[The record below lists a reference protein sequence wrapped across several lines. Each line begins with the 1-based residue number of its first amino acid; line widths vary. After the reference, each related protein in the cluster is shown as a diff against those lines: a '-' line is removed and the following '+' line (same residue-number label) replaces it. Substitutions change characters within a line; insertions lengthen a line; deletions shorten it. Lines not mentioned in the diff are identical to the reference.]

1 MSPRRLL
8 FVAVFAGVALAVR
21 QTPARDTHPATVYRI
36 AARVLPEQ
44 RRLEVSGTIHLPAAD
59 SVRSEIRMTL
69 GAPMS
74 ALRVELV
81 EPPTPA
87 SLEHEPDDE
96 DTSRV
101 EGERKVAGWI
111 LRPTRPIPKGQ
122 PVLLR
127 FSCEGDGGPG
137 LLYHIGPEV
146 AYATGWGDYWYPVPT
161 GAGQGTGELA
171 VTVPAGWKVATG
183 AVRRSTDDEEARGE
197 SRSAYVHPT
206 YFTFV
211 AGPYTVVRREDVV
224 VPLSVWLL
232 KARDRAPTY
241 LAEVDTLFRALAEE
255 FGPYPF
261 DELGLVEVPREIA
274 RRTGFNGFSPPGLL
288 VLNHR
293 AFDVPHV
300 RHLYEWMGHEMG
312 HQWFPHAFSLRT
324 PPGLFAEEALAEYGG
339 LRAVEKVAGAEAAR
353 RMRTQGYEFDPIY
366 SAAAYFTLVHAGVD
380 HPLARLESDPNHR
393 NLAYNK
399 GSLVFDMLSR
409 EVGRS
414 KFQRILHG
422 LTRDHRFERL
432 TWREFL
438 EEIERGAG
446 RDLGWF
452 FEQWFERTGAP
463 DFELAWRQEGRTVR
477 GTITQTAP
485 HYRAKLRIAIRGRD
499 GQTLDHVVPITGARA
514 DFAVPVAFTTEKVD
528 LDPGYEVLRWTP
540 QYRAAGAAQAP
551 ANPKKP

>member
-1 MSPRRLL
+1 MSPSCLL
-8 FVAVFAGVALAVR
+8 VLAAFAGTALAVPHA
-21 QTPARDTHPATVYRI
+21 QARDLAPTTVYRI

-44 RRLEVSGTIHLPAAD
+44 RRLEVSGTIRLPAAD
-59 SVRSEIRMTL
+59 SARAEIPMTL

-81 EPPTPA
+81 EPATA
-87 SLEHEPDDE
+87 AKLEREHADD

-101 EGERKVAGWI
+101 EGERKVARWI
-111 LRPTRPIPKGQ
+111 LRPSRPIPKGQ
-122 PVLLR
+122 AVVLR

-137 LLYHIGPEV
+137 LLYYIGPEV
-146 AYATGWGDYWYPVPT
+146 AFATGWGDYWYPVPA
-161 GAGQGTGELA
+161 GASQGTGELT

-183 AVRRSTDDEEARGE
+183 AMRRSTDDEEARGAF
-197 SRSAYVHPT
+197 RSDFVHPT
-206 YFTFV
+206 YFTFA
-211 AGPYTVVRREDVV
+211 AGPYTVVRREGGV
-224 VPLSVWLL
+224 VPLSAWLL
-232 KARDRAPTY
+232 KPRERAPTY
-241 LAEVDTLFRALAEE
+241 LAEVDTLFRAVVDE

-274 RRTGFNGFSPPGLL
+274 RSAGFNGFSPPGLL
-288 VLNHR
+288 ILNHR

-339 LRAVEKVAGAEAAR
+339 LRAVEKIAGAEAAR

-366 SAAAYFTLVHAGVD
+366 SATAYFTLVHAGVD

-393 NLAYNK
+393 NIAYNK

-409 EVGRS
+409 EIGRTE
-414 KFQRILHG
+414 FQRILHG
-422 LTRDHRFERL
+422 LTREHRFESL
-432 TWREFL
+432 TWQEFL

-446 RDLGWF
+446 RDLDWF
-452 FEQWFERTGAP
+452 YEQWFERTGAP
-463 DFELAWRQEGRTVR
+463 DFQLAWRQEGRTVR

-485 HYRAKLRIAIRGRD
+485 YYRAKLPIAIRGRE
-499 GQTLDHVVPITGARA
+499 GQILDHVVPITGAEA
-514 DFAVPVAFTTEKVD
+514 DFTVPVAFTTEKVE
-528 LDPGYEVLRWTP
+528 LDPGYEILRWTP
-540 QYRAAGAAQAP
+540 EYHAAAAAQAP
-551 ANPKKP
+551 ANSRKP